1 MATLHQ
7 VSTAKDGESFTAIGV
22 VVVHKQF
29 NPKISKNGKLFS
41 SVILKS
47 AGTEVF
53 MTVWD
58 DAAKVKLPLNTDIT
72 LRGKFTKNQY
82 NGAASLKCEELVV
95 PEGSAE
101 WKPEEIQNAAE
112 TPKMKDCI
120 DAGIRA
126 ADYMVRKERPDLAPA
141 AFTFAANA
149 FMQGIRME

>member
-22 VVVHKQF
+22 VIVHKQF

-58 DAAKVKLPLNTDIT
+58 EAAKVKLPLNTDIT

-95 PEGSAE
+95 PEGAVE

-149 FMQGIRME
+149 FMQGVRME

>member
-7 VSTAKDGESFTAIGV
+7 VSTAKDGECFTAIGV

-29 NPKISKNGKLFS
+29 NPKVSKNGKLFS

-53 MTVWD
+53 MTLWE
-58 DAAKVKLPLNTDIT
+58 DAAKWKLPLNTDIT
-72 LRGKFTKNQY
+72 LRGKFTKQNY
-82 NGAASLKCEELVV
+82 NGAASLKCEELAG
-95 PEGSAE
+95 PEGAAE
-101 WKPEEIQNAAE
+101 WKPEEVQGE
-112 TPKMKDCI
+112 TEKPKIRDCV

-126 ADYMVRKERPDLAPA
+126 ADYMVRKERPELAEA

-149 FMQGIRME
+149 FLQGVRME

>member
-29 NPKISKNGKLFS
+29 NPKVAKNGKLFS

-53 MTVWD
+53 MTLWE
-58 DAAKVKLPLNTDIT
+58 DAAKWKLPINTDMI

-82 NGAASLKCEELVV
+82 NGAASLKCEELAV
-95 PEGSAE
+95 PENATE
-101 WKPEEIQNAAE
+101 FKQDEIQGE
-112 TPKMKDCI
+112 PEKPKMKDCL
-120 DAGIRA
+120 DAGLRA
-126 ADYMVRKERPDLAPA
+126 ADYMVRKERPDLASA

-149 FMQGIRME
+149 FMQGVRME